1 MVSGRH
7 ITPPDNF
14 IRNYIAS
21 YITPPARVEK
31 YYLRKKY
38 AGNKVETLVLKQL
51 VLANGTGWK
60 FGDVGS

>member
-14 IRNYIAS
+14 IRYYIAS
-21 YITPPARVEK
+21 YIIPPARVEK

-38 AGNKVETLVLKQL
+38 AGNKMETLVLK
-51 VLANGTGWK
+51 
-60 FGDVGS
+60 